1 MLRAALRPAIRS
13 SVNLRGLAAAAGGAL
28 RKTPLYDSHVALGG
42 KMVEFGGWDMPVQY
56 PAGIVKSHEHTR
68 VAAGLFDV
76 SHMLGCV
83 VRGADRVAF
92 MESLC
97 TADLAALPDGMG
109 SLTVIT
115 NEAGGVIDDC
125 IVTNAGDHLYMVIN
139 AGHEEI
145 DLPHI
150 KKHMD
155 AFVKSGKDV
164 SFETLADNGILA
176 LQGPKAA
183 AVLQK
188 LVTEDLNQMGFMY
201 AKPMS
206 VAGIDN
212 CFVAR
217 SGYTGEDG
225 FEIAVPKGSGG
236 KHGVVTL
243 WEKLLED
250 SDVMP
255 VGLGARD
262 SLRLE
267 AGLCLYGND
276 LDTTTSPAEGTL
288 FWVVHKTRRKPGS
301 FVGSER
307 ILEEIKNKCVT
318 RHAMCFLLRFSLAH
332 LCACAC
338 VLLKQVGDA
347 QACGLCDQRRARAPG
362 HRHHQRRRRGG
373 RRRHLRRPL
382 SDSQEGYRYVLC
394 QARVQQGGHGAVCD
408 AEKEAADDHDHEDA
422 VRAAKLLQR
431 AVRREM

>member
-1 MLRAALRPAIRS
+1 MM
-13 SVNLRGLAAAAGGAL
+13 LAASRARLAATNRAPAGVVLGRALAGAAGGPL
-28 RKTPLYDSHVALGG
+28 RKTPLWDSHVALGG

-68 VAAGLFDV
+68 KAAGLFDV

-92 MESLC
+92 MEKLC
-97 TADLAALPDGMG
+97 TADIKALPDGMG

-115 NEAGGVIDDC
+115 NEGGGVIDDC
-125 IVTNAGDHLYMVIN
+125 IITNAGDHLYMVIN

-155 AFVKSGKDV
+155 AFVAEGGDV
-164 SFETLADNGILA
+164 SFETLPTNGILA

-188 LVTEDLNQMGFMY
+188 LVSEDLSQMGFMCS
-201 AKPMS
+201 KPMT
-206 VAGIDN
+206 VAGIED

-225 FEIAVPKGSGG
+225 FEIAVPKGTAD

-243 WEKLLED
+243 WETLLAD
-250 SDVMP
+250 TDVMP

-288 FWVVHKTRRKPGS
+288 FWVVAKSRRVPGG

-307 ILEEIKNKCVT
+307 ILEEITNKSAKRKRAGFVIEGAPARQGT
-318 RHAMCFLLRFSLAH
+318 AIMNAD
-332 LCACAC
+332 
-338 VLLKQVGDA
+338 GDEI
-347 QACGLCDQRRARAPG
+347 GVV
-362 HRHHQRRRRGG
+362 
-373 RRRHLRRPL
+373 
-382 SDSQEGYRYVLC
+382 SS
-394 QARVQQGGHGAVCD
+394 GGHSPMLKKGVGMCYVKPEYNKAGTELYVMLR
-408 AEKEAADDHDHEDA
+408 KKKQTITISKMPF
-422 VRAAKLLQR
+422 VPQNYYRGP
-431 AVRREM
+431 